1 MNIRSFTDG
10 KTLLKNPSYNL
21 SYRAYFLADQK
32 SNMYQFHKIVK
43 TIVAIYIKIR
53 QQKRENI

>member
-10 KTLLKNPSYNL
+10 KTHLKNPSYNL

-32 SNMYQFHKIVK
+32 SNMYNL
-43 TIVAIYIKIR
+43 YIKYV
-53 QQKRENI
+53 